1 MNKILTGDVFDRLPE
16 LPDESVHMVMTS
28 PPYWNL
34 RDYGEADQL
43 GLEETPEEFVEN
55 LADVFDELKRVLR
68 PDGSLWLNLGDTY
81 DNKDLQQIPSRVALE
96 LQDRGWILRNRVT
109 WAKPNPM
116 PQSVKDRLNDTTEAV
131 FHFVKNKSYW
141 YDLDAIREE
150 YKQYDVG
157 DNQVDRSEEI
167 KGKGELADDTCREL
181 RGREE
186 TKKEMF
192 HPAGKNPGDVF
203 EVTTKP
209 FPEAHF
215 AVYPPELCEKPI
227 KATCPPK
234 VCAECGSPYERDVVE
249 DSIPLDELPESNPN
263 HRPNNYDKYN
273 GMMDS
278 KKYGNNKRTLPAR
291 ETVGWTPT
299 CDCDTDATEAGIAL
313 DPFAGAG
320 TTLLKA
326 KELGRKFVGIELNP
340 EYADMAR
347 ARVGLDVKDPSNI
360 RDDQSQSGLEGFQ

>member
-1 MNKILTGDVFDRLPE
+1 MNEILTGDVFDRLPE
-16 LPDESVHMVMTS
+16 LPSESIHMVMTS

-55 LADVFDELKRVLR
+55 LADVFDEVKRVLR

-81 DNKDLQQIPSRVALE
+81 DNKDLQQIPARVALE
-96 LQDRGWILRNRVT
+96 LQNRGWILRNRVT

-131 FHFVKNKSYW
+131 FHFVKNKDYW
-141 YDLDAIREE
+141 YDLDAIREPHAKSTRE
-150 YKQYDVG
+150 
-157 DNQVDRSEEI
+157 RM
-167 KGKGELADDTCREL
+167 GKGYRNASQKNKRTEGDSPGDHHRGGGVHSPGVSYDELLNED
-181 RGREE
+181 
-186 TKKEMF
+186 
-192 HPAGKNPGDVF
+192 GKNPGDVF
-203 EVTTKP
+203 NTSVRP

-227 KATCPPK
+227 KATCPN
-234 VCAECGSPYERDVVE
+234 GGVV
-249 DSIPLDELPESNPN
+249 
-263 HRPNNYDKYN
+263 
-273 GMMDS
+273 
-278 KKYGNNKRTLPAR
+278 
-291 ETVGWTPT
+291 
-299 CDCDTDATEAGIAL
+299 L

-326 KELGRKFVGIELNP
+326 KELGRDYIGIELNA

-347 ARVGLDVKDPSNI
+347 ARVGLDVDDPSNI
-360 RDDQSQSGLEGFQ
+360 REDNNQSGFEIFE

>member
-1 MNKILTGDVFDRLPE
+1 MKTNRVIAGDVYDKLPE
-16 LPDESVHMVMTS
+16 LPDGSVNMVMTS

-34 RDYGEADQL
+34 RDYGEEGQL

-55 LADVFDELKRVLR
+55 LANVFDEVKRVLR
-68 PDGSLWLNLGDTY
+68 PNGSLWLNLGDTY
-81 DNKDLQQIPSRVALE
+81 DNKNLQQIPARVALE

-131 FHFVKNKSYW
+131 FHFVPQKRYW
-141 YDLDAIREE
+141 YDLDAIRETHAT
-150 YKQYDVG
+150 KQSPNTDSY
-157 DNQVDRSEEI
+157 DRSENNAE
-167 KGKGELADDTCREL
+167 KGAGAKHELHPDGA
-181 RGREE
+181 
-186 TKKEMF
+186 

-203 EVTTKP
+203 EVSTKG
-209 FPEAHF
+209 FPDAHF

-227 KATCPPK
+227 KASCPPD
-234 VCAECGSPYERDVVE
+234 GVV
-249 DSIPLDELPESNPN
+249 
-263 HRPNNYDKYN
+263 
-273 GMMDS
+273 
-278 KKYGNNKRTLPAR
+278 
-291 ETVGWTPT
+291 
-299 CDCDTDATEAGIAL
+299 L

-347 ARVGLDVKDPSNI
+347 SRIGLDVENPSVL
-360 RDDQSQSGLEGFQ
+360 RDNENQSGLESYE

>member
-1 MNKILTGDVFDRLPE
+1 MSIETNVVHTGDCFEVLPT

-34 RDYGEADQL
+34 RDYDHADQL
-43 GLEETPEEFVEN
+43 GLEPESEQYVQN
-55 LADVFDELKRVLR
+55 MADVFDEVKRVLR

-81 DNKDLQQIPSRVALE
+81 ENKDLQQIPARVALE
-96 LQDRGWILRNRVT
+96 LQQRGWILRNRVT

-141 YDLDAIREE
+141 YDLDAIREP
-150 YKQYDVG
+150 YDKSSVEQAKRRENNNMANAG
-157 DNQVDRSEEI
+157 YNGQKTGNHNESGGLHDDNQPWDHWMN
-167 KGKGELADDTCREL
+167 A
-181 RGREE
+181 
-186 TKKEMF
+186 
-192 HPAGKNPGDVF
+192 AGKNPGDVF

-227 KATCPPK
+227 KATCPP
-234 VCAECGSPYERDVVE
+234 D
-249 DSIPLDELPESNPN
+249 
-263 HRPNNYDKYN
+263 
-273 GMMDS
+273 
-278 KKYGNNKRTLPAR
+278 
-291 ETVGWTPT
+291 
-299 CDCDTDATEAGIAL
+299 GIVL

-347 ARVGLDVKDPSNI
+347 ARIGLSPHDPSNV
-360 RDDQSQSGLEGFQ
+360 RDDDNQSGLEAYD